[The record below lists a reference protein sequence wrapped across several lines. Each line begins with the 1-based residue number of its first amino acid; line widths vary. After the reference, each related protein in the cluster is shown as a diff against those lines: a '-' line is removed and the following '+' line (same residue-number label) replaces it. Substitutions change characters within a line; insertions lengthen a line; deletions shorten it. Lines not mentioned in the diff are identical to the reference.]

1 MDQSLFR
8 AQVFVREL
16 WSGFTM
22 GARELNDGVTDEKSN
37 YNYSNKKNLNRVL
50 STNNI
55 YKKIIRKF

>member
-22 GARELNDGVTDEKSN
+22 GARQLNDGVTDGQLPEQG
-37 YNYSNKKNLNRVL
+37 LRVL
-50 STNNI
+50 DTI
-55 YKKIIRKF
+55 IIKKKTDLNEK